1 MALGKFATA
10 CGILFAL
17 CVACDDSPSES
28 ALFPSSFEATYTRV
42 RDCRFSIDH
51 GGASITVWA
60 SPEGAAAYLAGTYPL
75 PANTVLVK
83 KLHVDAACK
92 DFDGFVAMKKDTS
105 SAWVWQ
111 TLDKKG
117 SVTGPDNP
125 RSCITCHNDC
135 TEGRDSTCTD
145 P

>member
-1 MALGKFATA
+1 MALGKAA
-10 CGILFAL
+10 AAIGIVFAL
-17 CVACDDSPSES
+17 CVACDDSQTAL
-28 ALFPSSFEATYTRV
+28 ALFPSSFEATYTPV

-51 GGASITVWA
+51 GGASISVWA
-60 SPEGAAAYLAGTYPL
+60 SPEGAAAYQAGTYPL

-83 KLHVDAACK
+83 KLHTDAACK
-92 DFDGFVAMKKDTS
+92 DLDGFVAMKKDASNT
-105 SAWVWQ
+105 WIWQ

-117 SVTGPDNP
+117 SVTGPDSP
-125 RSCITCHNDC
+125 RTCITCHNDC